1 MGIYNDSLGFETAI
15 SYITENVRKKLEYI
29 PTSQKADVCEVR
41 LSLCRPLQIV
51 SKRGTQY
58 ITTQG
63 KISEKPDAQTYIVTK
78 ADIEE
83 SFRAICGY
91 SVHTHQNEICNGY
104 ITLKGG
110 HRAGL
115 CGTAVTDGKS
125 ILTLKDISSI
135 NLRIAKQIVGV
146 ADSMLPSWILND
158 KKSLIIA
165 GPPCSGKT
173 TLLRDVARKLS
184 NEGKRVSV
192 VDERGELCAVFQG
205 NAQNDLGNCCDV
217 LNGYPKALGI
227 MMALRVMSPEVI
239 VCDEIGGYEEAQEIK
254 SGLNSGVRFIL
265 TAHCNDL
272 ESLLKRPQMKALIDS
287 GEFGCVAFL
296 QGGRMIGQPAKT
308 IMLEKGEYENNWPS
322 FDSYFVNRVGSVAL

>member
-1 MGIYNDSLGFETAI
+1 MEVYNASLGFETAV
-15 SYITENVRKKLEYI
+15 SYIAENVRRKLEYMSV
-29 PTSQKADVCEVR
+29 SQKADIREVR
-41 LSLCRPLQIV
+41 LSLGRPLQIV
-51 SKRGTQY
+51 SKQGTQY
-58 ITTQG
+58 ITIQG
-63 KISEKPDAQTYIVTK
+63 KVSRKPDAQSYIVTK
-78 ADIEE
+78 TDIEE
-83 SFRAICGY
+83 SFRTICGY

-146 ADSMLPSWILND
+146 ADSMLPSYILSD
-158 KKSLIIA
+158 KRSLIIA

-192 VDERGELCAVFQG
+192 VDERGEISAVFQG

-239 VCDEIGGYEEAQEIK
+239 VCDEIGGYEEAKEIN
-254 SGLNSGVRFIL
+254 SGLNSGVRFIIS
-265 TAHCNDL
+265 AHCNDP
-272 ESLLKRPQMKALIDS
+272 ENLLKRPQMKTLIDS

-296 QGGRMIGQPAKT
+296 RGGSMIGQPAK
-308 IMLEKGEYENNWPS
+308 IMMLEKGDYENNRPS
-322 FDSYFVNRVGSVAL
+322 FDSYFVNCVGSVAL

>member
-1 MGIYNDSLGFETAI
+1 MGVYNDSLGFETVI
-15 SYITENVRKKLEYI
+15 SYVAENLRKKLEYI
-29 PTSQKADVCEVR
+29 STPQKADIREVR
-41 LSLCRPLQIV
+41 ILLGKPLQIV
-51 SKRGTQY
+51 TREGTQY
-58 ITTQG
+58 ITEQG
-63 KISEKPDAQTYIVTK
+63 KISDNLTSQPYIVTK

-115 CGTAVTDGKS
+115 CGTAVTDGKR

-135 NLRIAKQIVGV
+135 NLRIAKQLKGV
-146 ADSMLPSWILND
+146 ADSILSSWILND
-158 KKSLIIA
+158 KRSLIIA

-184 NEGKRVSV
+184 NDGKRVSV

-217 LNGYPKALGI
+217 LNGYPKAVGI
-227 MMALRVMSPEVI
+227 MMAMRVMSPDVI
-239 VCDEIGGYEEAQEIK
+239 VCDEIGGYEEAQEIQ

-265 TAHCNDL
+265 SAHCNDP
-272 ESLLKRPQMKALIDS
+272 ESLLKRPQIKALLDS

-296 QGGRMIGQPAKT
+296 QGGRMIGKPAKIFT
-308 IMLEKGEYENNWPS
+308 LEKGKYENNWS
-322 FDSYFVNRVGSVAL
+322 LFDNYLVNHVGSVAL